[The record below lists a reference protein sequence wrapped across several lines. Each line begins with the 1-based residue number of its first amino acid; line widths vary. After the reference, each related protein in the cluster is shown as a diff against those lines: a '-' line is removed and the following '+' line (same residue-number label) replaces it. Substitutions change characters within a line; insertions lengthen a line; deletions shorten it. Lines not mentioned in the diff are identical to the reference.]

1 MGTHAGEK
9 TANILINPK
18 EKSQVKKQ
26 LFTASL
32 FLCSS
37 FFAMPVAAEPLCT
50 DISLVAVYEPEKPE
64 IQKEAG
70 YAVVNLNIRKEP
82 DKNSEIIGK
91 YQKGENVNIISD
103 DGMWAKTDKGY
114 VWGGY
119 LSKEYKYN
127 LPVRSDSEN
136 ASRYVGFVYDKF
148 NELNEKYI
156 NILKKYDICV
166 TDSPQ
171 MSYKGDVKSDNG
183 RLIDGL
189 TCVGSNIHE
198 MYLRADQNAL
208 ETSVVHELGH
218 AIDFETFDQGKFYS
232 DDPVVT
238 DSYNAELPALKEK
251 YDLQDANTDNNMEYF
266 AEAFRLSLED
276 PEGLAETAPKIAAY
290 MEQVK
295 NSL

>member
-1 MGTHAGEK
+1 MGTRAGER
-9 TANILINPK
+9 TANILLNPK

-37 FFAMPVAAEPLCT
+37 FFAMPIAAEPLCS

-82 DKNSEIIGK
+82 DKNSEVIGK
-91 YQKGENVNIISD
+91 YQKGEKVSIISD
-103 DGMWAKTDKGY
+103 DGTWAKTDK
-114 VWGGY
+114 GY

-148 NELNEKYI
+148 NELDEKYI
-156 NILKKYDICV
+156 NILQKYDICV

-171 MSYKGDVKSDNG
+171 MSYEGDVKSDSG

-198 MYLRADQNAL
+198 MYLRAEQDAL
-208 ETSVVHELGH
+208 GTSVVHELGH
-218 AIDFETFDQGKFYS
+218 AVDFETYGQGKFYS
-232 DDPVVT
+232 DDQVVT
-238 DSYNAELPALKEK
+238 DSRNTELPALKEK
-251 YDLQDANTDNNMEYF
+251 YDLQDVNTDDNMEYF
-266 AEAFRLSLED
+266 AEVFRLSLED

-295 NSL
+295 NSI

>member
-1 MGTHAGEK
+1 M
-9 TANILINPK
+9 
-18 EKSQVKKQ
+18 KKQ

-32 FLCSS
+32 LLCSS
-37 FFAMPVAAEPLCT
+37 FFAMPVAAEPLCS

-64 IQKEAG
+64 IQEEAG

-82 DKNSEIIGK
+82 DKNSEVIGK
-91 YQKGENVNIISD
+91 YQKGEKVSIISD
-103 DGMWAKTDKGY
+103 DGTWAKTDKGY

-148 NELNEKYI
+148 NELDEKYI
-156 NILKKYDICV
+156 NILQKYDICV

-171 MSYKGDVKSDNG
+171 MSYEGDVKSDSG

-198 MYLRADQNAL
+198 MYLRAEQDAL
-208 ETSVVHELGH
+208 GTSVIHEVGH
-218 AIDFETFDQGKFYS
+218 AVDFETYDQGKLYS

-238 DSYNAELPALKEK
+238 DSHSTELPALKEK
-251 YDLQDANTDNNMEYF
+251 YDLSDINTDTNKEYF

>member
-1 MGTHAGEK
+1 M
-9 TANILINPK
+9 
-18 EKSQVKKQ
+18 KKQ

-37 FFAMPVAAEPLCT
+37 FFAMPVAAEPLCS

-64 IQKEAG
+64 IQEEAG

-82 DKNSEIIGK
+82 DKNSEVIGK
-91 YQKGENVNIISD
+91 YQKGEKVSIISD
-103 DGMWAKTDKGY
+103 DGTWAKTDKGY

-136 ASRYVGFVYDKF
+136 ASRYVGLVYGKF
-148 NELNEKYI
+148 NELDEKYI
-156 NILKKYDICV
+156 NILQKYDICV

-171 MSYKGDVKSDNG
+171 MSYDGDVKSDSG

-208 ETSVVHELGH
+208 ETSVIHELGH
-218 AIDFETFDQGKFYS
+218 AIDFETFDQGRFYS

-238 DSYNAELPALKEK
+238 DSYDAELPALKEK
-251 YDLQDANTDNNMEYF
+251 YDL
-266 AEAFRLSLED
+266 
-276 PEGLAETAPKIAAY
+276 
-290 MEQVK
+290 
-295 NSL
+295 

>member
-1 MGTHAGEK
+1 MK
-9 TANILINPK
+9 IP
-18 EKSQVKKQ
+18 
-26 LFTASL
+26 
-32 FLCSS
+32 
-37 FFAMPVAAEPLCT
+37 
-50 DISLVAVYEPEKPE
+50 
-64 IQKEAG
+64 
-70 YAVVNLNIRKEP
+70 
-82 DKNSEIIGK
+82 
-91 YQKGENVNIISD
+91 
-103 DGMWAKTDKGY
+103 
-114 VWGGY
+114 WGGY

-136 ASRYVGFVYDKF
+136 ASRYVGLVYGKF
-148 NELNEKYI
+148 NELDEKYI
-156 NILKKYDICV
+156 NILQKYDICV

-171 MSYKGDVKSDNG
+171 MSYDGDVKSDSG

-208 ETSVVHELGH
+208 ETSVIHELGH
-218 AIDFETFDQGKFYS
+218 AIDFETFDQGRFYS

-238 DSYNAELPALKEK
+238 DSYDAELPALKEK
-251 YDLQDANTDNNMEYF
+251 YDLSDINTDTNKEYF

-295 NSL
+295 NSI

>member
-1 MGTHAGEK
+1 MGTHAGER
-9 TANILINPK
+9 TANILLNPK
-18 EKSQVKKQ
+18 EKSQMKKQ

-37 FFAMPVAAEPLCT
+37 FFAMPVAAEPLCS

-64 IQKEAG
+64 IQEEAG

-82 DKNSEIIGK
+82 DKNSEVIGK
-91 YQKGENVNIISD
+91 YQKGEKVSIISD
-103 DGMWAKTDKGY
+103 DGTWAKTDKGY

-136 ASRYVGFVYDKF
+136 ASRYVGLVYGKF
-148 NELNEKYI
+148 NELDEKYI
-156 NILKKYDICV
+156 NILQKYDICV

-171 MSYKGDVKSDNG
+171 MSYDGDVKSDSG

-208 ETSVVHELGH
+208 ETSVIHELGH
-218 AIDFETFDQGKFYS
+218 AIDFETF
-232 DDPVVT
+232 VVT
-238 DSYNAELPALKEK
+238 DSYDAELPALKEK
-251 YDLQDANTDNNMEYF
+251 YDLSDINTDTNKEYF

-295 NSL
+295 NSI